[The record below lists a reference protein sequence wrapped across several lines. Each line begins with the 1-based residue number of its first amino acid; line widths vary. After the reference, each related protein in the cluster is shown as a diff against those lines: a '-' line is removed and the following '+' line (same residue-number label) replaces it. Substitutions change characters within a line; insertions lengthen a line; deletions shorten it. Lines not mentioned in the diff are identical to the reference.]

1 MKKKKKRMV
10 IPTMESVKEKNEEV
24 MNRFFNNLDENSS
37 KLSSCELRI
46 MLLDVLYAK

>member
-1 MKKKKKRMV
+1 MV
-10 IPTMESVKEKNEEV
+10 IPTMESVKETNEEI